1 MKQTDQLGIH
11 LASYQNDKDI
21 GFRFSTH
28 CVCHH
33 LKKFDP
39 ASSVKVEHDLHAGV
53 FAGCL
58 KSSRNGVVALE
69 ASLFMSKGKRFP
81 EKLTAWVVDQWD
93 RDSHP

>member
-11 LASYQNDKDI
+11 LASYQNDKDV

-33 LKKFDP
+33 LQKFDP
-39 ASSVKVEHDLHAGV
+39 APSVKVEHDPHAGV
-53 FAGCL
+53 FAGRL

-69 ASLFMSKGKRFP
+69 SSLFMRKRKRP
-81 EKLTAWVVDQWD
+81 
-93 RDSHP
+93 